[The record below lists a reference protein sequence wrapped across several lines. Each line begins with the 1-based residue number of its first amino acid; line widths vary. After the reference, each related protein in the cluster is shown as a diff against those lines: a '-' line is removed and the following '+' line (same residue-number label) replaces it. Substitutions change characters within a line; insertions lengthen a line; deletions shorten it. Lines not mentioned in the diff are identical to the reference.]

1 MEAAA
6 GCSKKLCGLFAR
18 WAWVPL
24 EHREAVLVVHEVAD
38 RGGDGPAS
46 KAWAHQDVT

>member
-6 GCSKKLCGLFAR
+6 GCSKKFSGLFAR

-24 EHREAVLVVHEVAD
+24 EHREAVLVVHEGVGEGAFPV
-38 RGGDGPAS
+38 RHGLT
-46 KAWAHQDVT
+46 KTRHR